1 MNNTRRWIFRAGIL
15 LVACGAACAQQTSLK
30 ALTGGTLINGFGG
43 KPLRNSVIL
52 LRGDRIEKI
61 GTAESLPVPSGYE
74 RISTEGMTVL
84 PGIWD
89 MHVHLLY
96 GGYPNGGEWQ
106 RNYHAQYPAIMEAT
120 AAQLLMAGVTTTRD
134 MGAPLALILDM
145 KKRIA
150 SGAIPGPTLYAA
162 GPQVAHD
169 SPEGQTF
176 RLAVSGPQDGRA
188 KIRELAK
195 AGVDLIKITDQETLS
210 AEEMSAMVEEAHANH
225 LRVAAHARSLGEVR
239 RGLAA
244 GVDEFEHINLQDS
257 EYPADIMTALRA
269 RTASKVLYW
278 TPTVSLPLRME
289 YLRNNPEM
297 VDDPATVAGFP
308 PNIVEAMR
316 KAILKWE
323 PKPVPMAR
331 EITLRKFGQLRDSG
345 VEFLFGT
352 DAGQIG
358 NSHSHAMWQEMDSW
372 VRDLG
377 IDPLLVIRRATI
389 FPATFMGADHDSGS
403 VSEGKYADI
412 IAVRGDPLRN
422 MDVLRDPAI
431 VMKHGHRYK

>member
-1 MNNTRRWIFRAGIL
+1 MSKSKAFFLPLILALCACTIAFAQAPTR
-15 LVACGAACAQQTSLK
+15 
-30 ALTGGTLINGFGG
+30 ALIGGTLIDGFGG
-43 KPLRNSVIL
+43 KPVHNSVIL
-52 LRGDRIEKI
+52 LRGERIEKI
-61 GTAESLPVPSGYE
+61 GTVETLPVPAAYE
-74 RISTEGMTVL
+74 HVSTEGMTVM

-96 GGYPNGGEWQ
+96 GGHPNGGEWQ
-106 RNYHAQYPAIMEAT
+106 RNFHAQYGQIMPAT
-120 AAQLLMAGVTTTRD
+120 ANQLLMSGVTTTRD
-134 MGAPLALILDM
+134 MGAPLTMILGM

-150 SGAIPGPTLYAA
+150 SGAITGPTLYAA

-176 RLAVSGPQDGRA
+176 RLAVSGVADAHA
-188 KIRELAK
+188 KIKELAA
-195 AGVDLIKITDQETLS
+195 AGVDLIKVTDQETLS
-210 AEEMSAMVEEAHANH
+210 AEEMSAIVEEAHAHN

-244 GVDEFEHINLQDS
+244 GVDEFEHINLQDP

-289 YLRNNPEM
+289 YLRDNPEM

-308 PNIVEAMR
+308 SDIVDAMR

-331 EITLRKFGQLRDSG
+331 EITLRKIAQLRDAG
-345 VEFLFGT
+345 VEFIFGT

-372 VRDLG
+372 VHDLG
-377 IDPLLVIRRATI
+377 MDPLLVIRRATI
-389 FPATFMGADHDSGS
+389 ASAIFMGADKDSGS
-403 VSEGKYADI
+403 ISEGKFADI
-412 IAVRGDPLRN
+412 IAVQGDPLRN
-422 MDVLRDPAI
+422 MDVLRNPVL
-431 VMKHGHRYK
+431 VMKRGRRYK

>member
-1 MNNTRRWIFRAGIL
+1 MHNQTLDFLRWHFVRRLWRSVRPAT
-15 LVACGAACAQQTSLK
+15 VAKSSD
-30 ALTGGTLINGFGG
+30 GGTLIDGFGG

-106 RNYHAQYPAIMEAT
+106 RNYHAQYPAIMAAT

-134 MGAPLALILDM
+134 MGAPLPLILDM
-145 KKRIA
+145 KKQIA

-188 KIRELAK
+188 KIKELAK

-239 RGLAA
+239 RGLAGRRGRVRTHQLA
-244 GVDEFEHINLQDS
+244 G
-257 EYPADIMTALRA
+257 LR
-269 RTASKVLYW
+269 
-278 TPTVSLPLRME
+278 VSRP
-289 YLRNNPEM
+289 
-297 VDDPATVAGFP
+297 
-308 PNIVEAMR
+308 I
-316 KAILKWE
+316 
-323 PKPVPMAR
+323 
-331 EITLRKFGQLRDSG
+331 S
-345 VEFLFGT
+345 
-352 DAGQIG
+352 
-358 NSHSHAMWQEMDSW
+358 
-372 VRDLG
+372 
-377 IDPLLVIRRATI
+377 
-389 FPATFMGADHDSGS
+389 
-403 VSEGKYADI
+403 
-412 IAVRGDPLRN
+412 
-422 MDVLRDPAI
+422 
-431 VMKHGHRYK
+431 

>member
-1 MNNTRRWIFRAGIL
+1 MNKTRRWIFCALTL
-15 LVACGAACAQQTSLK
+15 LAACAAACAQQTSLK
-30 ALTGGTLINGFGG
+30 ALTGGTLIDGFGG

-61 GTAESLPVPSGYE
+61 GTVESLPVPSGYE

-134 MGAPLALILDM
+134 MGAPLALILDV

-176 RLAVSGPQDGRA
+176 RLAVSGPQDARA
-188 KIRELAK
+188 KIKELAK

-210 AEEMSAMVEEAHANH
+210 AEEMTAMVEEAHANH

-278 TPTVSLPLRME
+278 TPT
-289 YLRNNPEM
+289 
-297 VDDPATVAGFP
+297 
-308 PNIVEAMR
+308 
-316 KAILKWE
+316 
-323 PKPVPMAR
+323 
-331 EITLRKFGQLRDSG
+331 
-345 VEFLFGT
+345 
-352 DAGQIG
+352 
-358 NSHSHAMWQEMDSW
+358 
-372 VRDLG
+372 
-377 IDPLLVIRRATI
+377 
-389 FPATFMGADHDSGS
+389 
-403 VSEGKYADI
+403 
-412 IAVRGDPLRN
+412 
-422 MDVLRDPAI
+422 
-431 VMKHGHRYK
+431 